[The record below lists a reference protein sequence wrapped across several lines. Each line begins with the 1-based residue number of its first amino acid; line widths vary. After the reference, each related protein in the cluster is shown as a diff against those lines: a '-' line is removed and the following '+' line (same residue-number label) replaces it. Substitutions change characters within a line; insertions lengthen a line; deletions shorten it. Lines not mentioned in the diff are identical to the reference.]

1 MGIIDNYGYKW
12 SDHGLFNAPP
22 CHCKLLLSSLCEILG
37 LVIIVTM
44 GMLTFSRFLSRPYPN
59 HRDGPTIF
67 SFQQQLIMDGNSSRP
82 ADSPALEPTAA
93 DDALSLPETEDLTG
107 STSASPPLSPRLSRN
122 PSFSNSSS
130 YQEDWETFPPLDKL
144 TVFDLLDTF
153 SLSQRLE
160 SWQQTLNAQKE
171 KVNAQHQKLKSSS
184 KNAREQVVKQW
195 KKRVPTSDEQ
205 LDKYRRRMKDS
216 VERLGKQWN
225 ATATVGL
232 CEKVS
237 FIAGVLNIFISGY
250 LVGAYPEYFY
260 IWYSGQLLYF
270 MPIRYYR
277 YHKKGYHYFLAD
289 LCYFVNLMCMLSF
302 WVFPQSKRL
311 FISTFCLVFGNN
323 TVAIAMWRNSLV
335 FHSMDKVVR

>member
-1 MGIIDNYGYKW
+1 
-12 SDHGLFNAPP
+12 
-22 CHCKLLLSSLCEILG
+22 
-37 LVIIVTM
+37 
-44 GMLTFSRFLSRPYPN
+44 
-59 HRDGPTIF
+59 
-67 SFQQQLIMDGNSSRP
+67 
-82 ADSPALEPTAA
+82 
-93 DDALSLPETEDLTG
+93 
-107 STSASPPLSPRLSRN
+107 
-122 PSFSNSSS
+122 SS
-130 YQEDWETFPPLDKL
+130 YQEDWDTFPPLDKL

-153 SLSQRLE
+153 SLSQQLE
-160 SWQQTLNAQKE
+160 SWQQTLNAQRE
-171 KVNAQHQKLKSSS
+171 KVNARHQKLKSSS
-184 KNAREQVVKQW
+184 KNAKEQVVKEW

-225 ATATVGL
+225 ATATVSL
-232 CEKVS
+232 REKVS

-250 LVGAYPEYFY
+250 LVGAYPQYFY
-260 IWYSGQLLYF
+260 IWYSGQLIYF

-323 TVAIAMWRNSLV
+323 TIAIAMWRNSLV
-335 FHSMDKVVR
+335 FHSMDKVVSLFIHIMPPVALHCLVHLTPADMLQKKFPAIYDIKFSDPGSPEHYSLSAMIVWATVPYIVWQTIYHLFIT

>member
-1 MGIIDNYGYKW
+1 
-12 SDHGLFNAPP
+12 
-22 CHCKLLLSSLCEILG
+22 
-37 LVIIVTM
+37 M
-44 GMLTFSRFLSRPYPN
+44 GMLTFGRFLSRPYPN
-59 HRDGPTIF
+59 NRDGPTIF
-67 SFQQQLIMDGNSSRP
+67 SFQQQLIMDGTSSRQ
-82 ADSPALEPTAA
+82 ADSPELTPTALDDTVSLA
-93 DDALSLPETEDLTG
+93 DTEDLTG
-107 STSASPPLSPRLSRN
+107 SISASPPASPGKLSRN
-122 PSFSNSSS
+122 QSFSNSSS

-160 SWQQTLNAQKE
+160 KWQETLNAQRE
-171 KVNAQHQKLKSSS
+171 RVNMQRQKLQSSS
-184 KNAREQVVKQW
+184 KNAKEQVVKEW
-195 KKRVPTSDEQ
+195 KKRVPTADEQ

-216 VERLGKQWN
+216 VEKLGKQWN
-225 ATATVGL
+225 ATATVSL
-232 CEKVS
+232 REKIS

-250 LVGAYPEYFY
+250 LVGAYPQYFY
-260 IWYSGQLLYF
+260 IWYSGQLVYF

-302 WVFPQSKRL
+302 WVFPRSKRL

>member
-1 MGIIDNYGYKW
+1 
-12 SDHGLFNAPP
+12 
-22 CHCKLLLSSLCEILG
+22 
-37 LVIIVTM
+37 M

-67 SFQQQLIMDGNSSRP
+67 SFQQKLIMEDTGYFQSRQSGP
-82 ADSPALEPTAA
+82 SVA
-93 DDALSLPETEDLTG
+93 ALSPELEATAMDDDPVFDTEDLASVSNR
-107 STSASPPLSPRLSRN
+107 STSPPASPTLSRN
-122 PSFSNSSS
+122 ASFSNGSSS

-144 TVFDLLDTF
+144 SIFDLLDTF
-153 SLSQRLE
+153 SLPHRLE
-160 SWQQTLNAQKE
+160 KWQQAINAQRE
-171 KVNAQHQKLKSSS
+171 RVNKQREKLKSTSM
-184 KNAREQVVKQW
+184 NAKDQVVKEW
-195 KKRVPTSDEQ
+195 KRRVPTADEQ
-205 LDKYRRRMKDS
+205 LDKYRRRMKVS

-225 ATATVGL
+225 ATATVSL
-232 CEKVS
+232 REKIS

-260 IWYSGQLLYF
+260 IWFSVQLIYF

-302 WVFPQSKRL
+302 WVFPRSKRL

-323 TVAIAMWRNSLV
+323 AVAIAMWRNSLV

>member
-1 MGIIDNYGYKW
+1 
-12 SDHGLFNAPP
+12 
-22 CHCKLLLSSLCEILG
+22 
-37 LVIIVTM
+37 M

-67 SFQQQLIMDGNSSRP
+67 SFQQKLIMEDTGYFQSRQ
-82 ADSPALEPTAA
+82 SEPSVA
-93 DDALSLPETEDLTG
+93 ALSPELEATAMDDDPLLDTEDLASV
-107 STSASPPLSPRLSRN
+107 STRSISPPASPRLSRN
-122 PSFSNSSS
+122 ASFSNNSSS

-144 TVFDLLDTF
+144 SIFDLLDTF
-153 SLSQRLE
+153 SLPHRLE
-160 SWQQTLNAQKE
+160 KWQQAINAQKE
-171 KVNAQHQKLKSSS
+171 RVNKQRERLKSTSM
-184 KNAREQVVKQW
+184 NAKDQVVKEW
-195 KKRVPTSDEQ
+195 KRRVPTADEQ
-205 LDKYRRRMKDS
+205 LDRYRRRMRVG

-225 ATATVGL
+225 AAATVSL
-232 CEKVS
+232 REKIS

-260 IWYSGQLLYF
+260 IWFSVQLIYF

-323 TVAIAMWRNSLV
+323 AVAIAMWRNSLV